1 MCKGSA
7 PAPASPHAVT
17 APLTSQRPPCLT
29 WPFVHTHTLPCDPC
43 TAALRAGQEVSSM
56 RAPPPASAT
65 PPEMRRGLVMA
76 VIKQE
81 MLANVRQ
88 RVRAFARV
96 QLQPRK
102 PAGRLCPLA
111 TAAAPTLPRQPTALA
126 ACGRPSGVGLR
137 AAMPAGRPLS
147 SGSAHR
153 NITHYDR
160 LGIRP
165 PSDPKTIKSS
175 YLKRAKEC
183 HPDIHGPSKTQ
194 EFQEVSQAFTV
205 LR

>member
-1 MCKGSA
+1 
-7 PAPASPHAVT
+7 
-17 APLTSQRPPCLT
+17 
-29 WPFVHTHTLPCDPC
+29 
-43 TAALRAGQEVSSM
+43 M
-56 RAPPPASAT
+56 RAPPPASAA
-65 PPEMRRGLVMA
+65 PL
-76 VIKQE
+76 E
-81 MLANVRQ
+81 MLAMGNVTQ
-88 RVRAFARV
+88 RVRGFARV

-126 ACGRPSGVGLR
+126 VCGRPSGVGLR

-165 PSDPKTIKSS
+165 PSDPTTIKSS